1 MQKTLAASYLGSLL
15 SVGVAA
21 CCVLPV
27 TLMLI
32 GVGGSWLAIFA
43 PIASAAV
50 YVLSASTL
58 MLVFAWSLAYRRGV
72 LGRLLWK
79 LSGST
84 VLTGIAWGVLVFE
97 RPLNDYLIGFL

>member
-21 CCVLPV
+21 CCILPV
-27 TLMLI
+27 
-32 GVGGSWLAIFA
+32 
-43 PIASAAV
+43 
-50 YVLSASTL
+50 TL

-84 VLTGIAWGVLVFE
+84 VLMGIAWGVLAFE